1 MLSHRSIL
9 AAVEAI
15 GRLDDRRVRDADRVL
30 QVLPMYHVAGW
41 VVAFLPTTLVGGATV
56 IPEVGFDTATIS
68 IGAPDGALRGSPD
81 IVAAGRQAA
90 ESAVAAAGEHQVTV
104 VPGAPG
110 FFHHLVGLD
119 GSQRSLATV
128 RLLTS
133 GTAPLDTDD
142 FGAVQTLIGHP
153 VWEGYGL
160 SEAASVVASTL
171 MTDEPRHGSVG
182 KPLTGIELRIVG
194 PDGLDVNADDAAELT
209 EAETVAP
216 DDPLDVMA
224 EAPDAGEVGRI
235 AIRGATLFSGYW
247 PDGHGGP
254 AADGWFVTGDIGY
267 LDDDGELHLVDRAS
281 ETVTVAG
288 FTVYPRE
295 VEQVLGLHPGVAEA
309 AVIGVP
315 AAGGGEEVA
324 AVLVARADTV
334 PTVTDLADF
343 VESRLP
349 AFKRPAVYQLAP
361 SLPRTEVGRL
371 DRGAVLRN
379 FARTPNATL
388 PRLVAVGP
396 SAAGAV
402 TVNGAQEAAV
412 AGESGSEPGEDEAV
426 DVTPEQVADLDEL
439 GVRLPHPEAGKSA
452 VTRTPTRTCSEPV
465 LIREEREALTAVID
479 RKLPSS
485 EAADL
490 LDLVRDLV
498 QRELAPRADKAEATG
513 IFPREV
519 FAQLGDLGLLSCR
532 TRSGTAA
539 ATSPR
544 SSTCRCWRSW
554 PAAGRRW
561 PLALACTCW
570 PAAGSPSSALRSS
583 RSGSCRRCS
592 AGRHSARTACPR
604 RMPDQMPGRCAPV
617 RSPTATSTSSPATR
631 PGSPTGRSPT
641 STCWPPGPGTTDPT
655 ASARSCF
662 RTGIRDSPRA
672 PRNARWASAAR

>member
-1 MLSHRSIL
+1 MSSPVRDQSREPARSTGNVADLLRRAAGQHPDRPAVIAASGSRTWAQLDAAVDTGVTALRSIGLDRGERVVIALPTGADLAAALFACARAGMIAVPIGPSHGDTGEVADRVGAVAAISVDHDHGLPVGLDEHDVAKWWAAEPADSPAASGGGEDLAVLARARADRAVMLSHRSIL

-56 IPEVGFDTATIS
+56 IPEVGFDSATIS
-68 IGAPDGALRGSPD
+68 VGAPDGALRGSPEV
-81 IVAAGRQAA
+81 VAAGRRAA
-90 ESAVAAAGEHQVTV
+90 ESAVAAAGEHDVTV

-110 FFHHLVGLD
+110 FFHHLVGMD
-119 GSQRSLATV
+119 GAQRSLATV

-194 PDGLDVNADDAAELT
+194 PDGQDVDADDGVEPTATGAAERG
-209 EAETVAP
+209 
-216 DDPLDVMA
+216 DPLDVMA
-224 EAPDAGEVGRI
+224 DAPDAGEVGRI

-247 PDGHGGP
+247 PDGRGGP
-254 AADGWFVTGDIGY
+254 AADGWFVTGDIGF

-324 AVLVARADTV
+324 AVLVVRADAVLTV
-334 PTVTDLADF
+334 ADLADF

-388 PRLVAVGP
+388 PRLVAVAP
-396 SAAGAV
+396 WRRA
-402 TVNGAQEAAV
+402 
-412 AGESGSEPGEDEAV
+412 
-426 DVTPEQVADLDEL
+426 
-439 GVRLPHPEAGKSA
+439 RLP
-452 VTRTPTRTCSEPV
+452 
-465 LIREEREALTAVID
+465 
-479 RKLPSS
+479 
-485 EAADL
+485 
-490 LDLVRDLV
+490 
-498 QRELAPRADKAEATG
+498 
-513 IFPREV
+513 
-519 FAQLGDLGLLSCR
+519 
-532 TRSGTAA
+532 
-539 ATSPR
+539 
-544 SSTCRCWRSW
+544 
-554 PAAGRRW
+554 
-561 PLALACTCW
+561 
-570 PAAGSPSSALRSS
+570 
-583 RSGSCRRCS
+583 
-592 AGRHSARTACPR
+592 
-604 RMPDQMPGRCAPV
+604 
-617 RSPTATSTSSPATR
+617 
-631 PGSPTGRSPT
+631 
-641 STCWPPGPGTTDPT
+641 
-655 ASARSCF
+655 
-662 RTGIRDSPRA
+662 
-672 PRNARWASAAR
+672 

>member
-1 MLSHRSIL
+1 MSGVSSPAQDQRRGPAGSTGNVADLLRRAAGQHPDRPAVIGASGSRSWAQLDAAADAGVTALRSIGLDRGERVVIALPSGADLAAALFACARAGLIAVPIGPSHGDTGEVADRVGAMAAISVDHDHGLPVGLDQHDVARWWAAGPSDPPPAATGGGEDLAVLARARADRAVMLSHRSIL

-56 IPEVGFDTATIS
+56 SPEVGFDTATIS

-216 DDPLDVMA
+216 DDPLDVMV

-439 GVRLPHPEAGKSA
+439 GVRLPASGS
-452 VTRTPTRTCSEPV
+452 
-465 LIREEREALTAVID
+465 REERGDQDTDE
-479 RKLPSS
+479 
-485 EAADL
+485 DL
-490 LDLVRDLV
+490 
-498 QRELAPRADKAEATG
+498 
-513 IFPREV
+513 F
-519 FAQLGDLGLLSCR
+519 
-532 TRSGTAA
+532 
-539 ATSPR
+539 
-544 SSTCRCWRSW
+544 
-554 PAAGRRW
+554 
-561 PLALACTCW
+561 
-570 PAAGSPSSALRSS
+570 
-583 RSGSCRRCS
+583 
-592 AGRHSARTACPR
+592 
-604 RMPDQMPGRCAPV
+604 
-617 RSPTATSTSSPATR
+617 
-631 PGSPTGRSPT
+631 
-641 STCWPPGPGTTDPT
+641 
-655 ASARSCF
+655 
-662 RTGIRDSPRA
+662 
-672 PRNARWASAAR
+672 

>member
-1 MLSHRSIL
+1 MSGVSSPAQDQRREPARSTGNVADLLRRAAGQHPDRPAVIGASGSRSWAQLDAAADAGVTALRSIGLDRGERVVIALPTGADLAAALFACARAGLIAVPIGPSHGDTGEVADRVGAVAAISVDHDHGLPVGLDQHDVARWWVAGPSDSPPAATGGGEDLAVLARARADRAVMLSHRSIL

-216 DDPLDVMA
+216 DDPLDVMV

-324 AVLVARADTV
+324 AVLVARADAV
-334 PTVTDLADF
+334 PTVTDLSDF

-412 AGESGSEPGEDEAV
+412 AGESGSEPGEEAV

-439 GVRLPHPEAGKSA
+439 GVRLPASGS
-452 VTRTPTRTCSEPV
+452 
-465 LIREEREALTAVID
+465 REERGDQDTDE
-479 RKLPSS
+479 
-485 EAADL
+485 DL
-490 LDLVRDLV
+490 
-498 QRELAPRADKAEATG
+498 
-513 IFPREV
+513 F
-519 FAQLGDLGLLSCR
+519 
-532 TRSGTAA
+532 
-539 ATSPR
+539 
-544 SSTCRCWRSW
+544 
-554 PAAGRRW
+554 
-561 PLALACTCW
+561 
-570 PAAGSPSSALRSS
+570 
-583 RSGSCRRCS
+583 
-592 AGRHSARTACPR
+592 
-604 RMPDQMPGRCAPV
+604 
-617 RSPTATSTSSPATR
+617 
-631 PGSPTGRSPT
+631 
-641 STCWPPGPGTTDPT
+641 
-655 ASARSCF
+655 
-662 RTGIRDSPRA
+662 
-672 PRNARWASAAR
+672 

>member
-1 MLSHRSIL
+1 MISVSSQAGDQRREPARSTGNVADLLRRATRQHPDRPAVIAASGSRTWAQLDAATDAGVLALRSIGLDRGERIVIALPTGADLAAALFACARAGLIAVPIGPSHGDTGEVADRVGAVAAISVDHDHGLPVGLDQHDIAQWWAPPPTDSPPAASGGGEDLAVLARARADRAVMLSHRSIL

-56 IPEVGFDTATIS
+56 IPEVGFDSATIS
-68 IGAPDGALRGSPD
+68 IGAPDGALRGSQD
-81 IVAAGRQAA
+81 VVAAGRRAA
-90 ESAVAAAGEHQVTV
+90 ESAVAAAGEHDVTV

-110 FFHHLVGLD
+110 FFHHLVGMD
-119 GSQRSLATV
+119 GAQRSLATV

-194 PDGLDVNADDAAELT
+194 PDGQDVNAGDGVQPTETEAAELS
-209 EAETVAP
+209 
-216 DDPLDVMA
+216 DPLDVMV

-247 PDGHGGP
+247 PGGHGGP
-254 AADGWFVTGDIGY
+254 GSDGWFVTGDIGF

-324 AVLVARADTV
+324 AVLVARADAV
-334 PTVTDLADF
+334 LTVTDLADF
-343 VESRLP
+343 VDSRLP

-379 FARTPNATL
+379 FTRTPNATL
-388 PRLVAVGP
+388 PRLVAVAP
-396 SAAGAV
+396 SPEGAV
-402 TVNGAQEAAV
+402 TVNGDQAGGV
-412 AGESGSEPGEDEAV
+412 AGEPASGPSEDDAV
-426 DVTPEQVADLDEL
+426 DVTPEKVADLDEL
-439 GVRLPHPEAGKSA
+439 GVRLPASG
-452 VTRTPTRTCSEPV
+452 T
-465 LIREEREALTAVID
+465 REERGDQDTDE
-479 RKLPSS
+479 
-485 EAADL
+485 DL
-490 LDLVRDLV
+490 
-498 QRELAPRADKAEATG
+498 
-513 IFPREV
+513 F
-519 FAQLGDLGLLSCR
+519 
-532 TRSGTAA
+532 
-539 ATSPR
+539 
-544 SSTCRCWRSW
+544 
-554 PAAGRRW
+554 
-561 PLALACTCW
+561 
-570 PAAGSPSSALRSS
+570 
-583 RSGSCRRCS
+583 
-592 AGRHSARTACPR
+592 
-604 RMPDQMPGRCAPV
+604 
-617 RSPTATSTSSPATR
+617 
-631 PGSPTGRSPT
+631 
-641 STCWPPGPGTTDPT
+641 
-655 ASARSCF
+655 
-662 RTGIRDSPRA
+662 
-672 PRNARWASAAR
+672 

>member
-1 MLSHRSIL
+1 MGGVSSPVRDQRREPARSTGNVADLLRRAAQQHPDRPAVIAASGSRTWAQLDAAADAGVVALRSFGFDRGERVVIALPTGADLAAALFACARAGLIAVPIGPSHGDTGEVADRVGAMAAISVDHDHGLPVGLDQHDVAGWWAAGPVASPPAAADGGENLAVLARARADRSVMLSHRSIL

-15 GRLDDRRVRDADRVL
+15 GLLDDRRVRDADRVL

-81 IVAAGRQAA
+81 IVAAGRRAA
-90 ESAVAAAGEHQVTV
+90 ESAVAAAAEHQVTV

-110 FFHHLVGLD
+110 FFHHLVGMD
-119 GSQRSLATV
+119 GAEVSLGTV

-171 MTDEPRHGSVG
+171 MTEAPRHGSVG
-182 KPLTGIELRIVG
+182 KPLAGIELRIVG
-194 PDGLDVNADDAAELT
+194 PDGQDVNADDDSERVEAVTAES
-209 EAETVAP
+209 AESN
-216 DDPLDVMA
+216 DPLDVMVD
-224 EAPDAGEVGRI
+224 APDAGEVGRI

-254 AADGWFVTGDIGY
+254 AADGWFVTGDIGF

-324 AVLVARADTV
+324 AVLVPRADAVLTV
-334 PTVTDLADF
+334 ADLADF
-343 VESRLP
+343 VQSRLP

-371 DRGAVLRN
+371 DRGVVLRN
-379 FARTPNATL
+379 FTRTPNATL
-388 PRLVAVGP
+388 PRLVAVAPSADGTVTVDGGEAAEVDGESETGP
-396 SAAGAV
+396 S
-402 TVNGAQEAAV
+402 QH
-412 AGESGSEPGEDEAV
+412 EAV

-439 GVRLPHPEAGKSA
+439 GVRLPASGS
-452 VTRTPTRTCSEPV
+452 
-465 LIREEREALTAVID
+465 REERGDQDTDE
-479 RKLPSS
+479 
-485 EAADL
+485 DL
-490 LDLVRDLV
+490 
-498 QRELAPRADKAEATG
+498 
-513 IFPREV
+513 F
-519 FAQLGDLGLLSCR
+519 
-532 TRSGTAA
+532 
-539 ATSPR
+539 
-544 SSTCRCWRSW
+544 
-554 PAAGRRW
+554 
-561 PLALACTCW
+561 
-570 PAAGSPSSALRSS
+570 
-583 RSGSCRRCS
+583 
-592 AGRHSARTACPR
+592 
-604 RMPDQMPGRCAPV
+604 
-617 RSPTATSTSSPATR
+617 
-631 PGSPTGRSPT
+631 
-641 STCWPPGPGTTDPT
+641 
-655 ASARSCF
+655 
-662 RTGIRDSPRA
+662 
-672 PRNARWASAAR
+672 